1 MAGLGSSLF
10 CPECSLLHFPSQ
22 LLPWF
27 LLVIGSSKKQGLAS
41 LKEDAGCGL
50 SQSRNLPLQGEQL
63 REGDSRGTL
72 APAAL
77 SARSAVPA
85 VTVLVVARTG
95 TIARHCLVP
104 E

>member
-10 CPECSLLHFPSQ
+10 RPKYPLLHFPSQ

-27 LLVIGSSKKQGLAS
+27 LSVIGSSKKQSLAS
-41 LKEDAGCGL
+41 LKEGAECGP

-63 REGDSRGTL
+63 REGSSRGTL
-72 APAAL
+72 TPAAL
-77 SARSAVPA
+77 SARSAAPA
-85 VTVLVVARTG
+85 VTVLVVAATG
-95 TIARHCLVP
+95 TIARYCLVP